1 MDKFFEPLWQTLVAL
16 AEVLG
21 LAHLGTSF
29 VGLFLFLAALEL
41 LRASSGVVALFART
55 VAIGAVVFVGASM
68 IYGDF
73 MAPTAKA
80 VYFRMVSRMPEDH
93 TTTVLAATFGAATA
107 VALTSS
113 RKGAAAP
120 PRKTRASADTQSRL
134 DLAQMLAAVDPAR
147 VAALGKLRV
156 LDTASRIQMRM
167 LTNRPA
173 KTAADKV
180 PRGRGLPRGAAPAF
194 WRVRRV

>member
-1 MDKFFEPLWQTLVAL
+1 MAL

-21 LAHLGTSF
+21 LAHLGTSV

-41 LRASSGVVALFART
+41 LRASSGVVAVFART

-68 IYGDF
+68 VYGDF

-93 TTTVLAATFGAATA
+93 TSTVLAATLGAATA
-107 VALTSS
+107 SVALSSS
-113 RKGAAAP
+113 RKGAASP
-120 PRKTRASADTQSRL
+120 PRKARQPAENQARL
-134 DLAQMLAAVDPAR
+134 DLALVLAAVDPER
-147 VAALGKLRV
+147 VAALGKLGV
-156 LDTASRIQMRM
+156 LDTASRIQLRL

-173 KTAADKV
+173 KAAERKV
-180 PRGRGLPRGAAPAF
+180 PRGRGLPRGSAPAF
-194 WRVRRV
+194 WRIGRA